1 MADVWR
7 KVAKEYLGV
16 PKEPEMNYLDD
27 QLNNALTGERNTMTL
42 VCIFMGLSVL
52 ISALGLFAMSIYY
65 AEQQKKSI
73 ALHKIA
79 GAETHQAV
87 LKLSRPFVVAS
98 LIAIVIATP
107 ISIKLM
113 QHYLEGFYNR
123 IPFPW
128 WVLIAAA
135 MISLAISVFSILS
148 QTLKT
153 ACANPIDSIKTE

>member
-1 MADVWR
+1 
-7 KVAKEYLGV
+7 
-16 PKEPEMNYLDD
+16 
-27 QLNNALTGERNTMTL
+27 MTL
-42 VCIFMGLSVL
+42 VCIFTGLSVL

-65 AEQQKKSI
+65 VEQHKKSI

-79 GAETHQAV
+79 GAETRQAV
-87 LKLSRPFVVAS
+87 LLLSRPFMIAS
-98 LIAIVIATP
+98 LIAIVIASP

-128 WVLIAAA
+128 WVLFAAA
-135 MISLAISVFSILS
+135 VISLAISILSILS

-153 ACANPIDSIKTE
+153 ACANPIESIKTE